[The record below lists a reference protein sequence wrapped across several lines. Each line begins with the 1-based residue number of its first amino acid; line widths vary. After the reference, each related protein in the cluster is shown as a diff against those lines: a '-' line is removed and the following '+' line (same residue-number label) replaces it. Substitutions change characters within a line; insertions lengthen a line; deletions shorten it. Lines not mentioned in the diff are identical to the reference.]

1 MQLPNNFQRDSAQA
15 ERKLITQHG
24 EMLGI
29 TEVSVALIVF
39 LLIVQFLKLQWT
51 RRLLPPGPTPLPII
65 GNLWL
70 LDFKLQREDLLKLTN
85 IYGNIYTVW
94 MGQTPVIVL
103 NGYKAVKEGLL
114 SHSEEIS
121 GRPLTPFYRDLMGE
135 KGIFLT
141 SGHTWKQQ
149 RRIGMTFLKSLGLG
163 KKSLEHRIQEET
175 RHLVEVF
182 ASQKGKPFDPHTHIV
197 HAVANVI
204 CTVVFGH
211 RFSSEDDSFNRLIK
225 AIYFVIFF
233 QATIWGRMYDAFP
246 WLMHHL
252 PGPHQKVFVY
262 NDFMHNLVK
271 NEGRGHE
278 ERWKEDDPQDLI
290 DFYLAQIAKTKD
302 DPTST
307 FNEDNMV
314 QTVVDLLLGGTETTT
329 ITLCWGLLYML
340 QYPDIQEKVQ
350 KELETVL
357 EPSQLIYY
365 EDRKK
370 LPYTNAVIH
379 EILRY
384 SNITAVGAPRQC
396 VKDTT
401 VLGFPIEKGTIILP
415 NLHSAVYDSEHW
427 ETPWKFNPS
436 HFLDSDGNFV
446 NNEAFLPFSAGH
458 RVCLGEQMART
469 ELFIFFVNLLR
480 AFTFQLPEGVK
491 EVNLDYI
498 LGAILHPHPYKLQ
511 VVPR

>member
-1 MQLPNNFQRDSAQA
+1 MW
-15 ERKLITQHG
+15 
-24 EMLGI
+24 
-29 TEVSVALIVF
+29 
-39 LLIVQFLKLQWT
+39 FLKLQWT
-51 RRLLPPGPTPLPII
+51 RTRFPPGPTPLPII

-70 LDFKLQREDLLKLTN
+70 LDFKLDRDSLVKLTN

-94 MGQTPVIVL
+94 MGQTPVVVL
-103 NGYKAVKEGLL
+103 NGYKAIKDGLIN
-114 SHSEEIS
+114 HSEELS
-121 GRPLTPFYRDLMGE
+121 GRPLTPFYRDMMGE

-149 RRIGMTFLKSLGLG
+149 RRFVMTFLKSLALG
-163 KKSLEHRIQEET
+163 KRSLEHRIQEES

-182 ASQKGKPFDPHTHIV
+182 ARKKGKPFNPRIPIV
-197 HAVANVI
+197 HAVANVM
-204 CTVVFGH
+204 CAVVFGH
-211 RFSSEDDSFNRLIK
+211 RFSTEDDSFNRLIK
-225 AIYFVIFF
+225 AINFVIYY
-233 QATIWGRMYDAFP
+233 QATIWGRMYDAFS

-262 NDFMHNLVK
+262 NDFMHNFVK
-271 NEGRGHE
+271 NKIQSHK
-278 ERWKEDDPQDLI
+278 ERWKAEDPQDLI
-290 DFYLAQIAKTKD
+290 DFYLAQIEKTKD

-314 QTVVDLLLGGTETTT
+314 QTVDDLLLAGTEATST
-329 ITLCWGLLYML
+329 IVCWALLYML

-350 KELETVL
+350 KELEAVL
-357 EPSQLIYY
+357 EPSQLIHY

-384 SNITAVGAPRQC
+384 SNITAVGTPRQC
-396 VKDTT
+396 MKDTA
-401 VLGFPIEKGTIILP
+401 VLGFPIEKGTIVLP

-427 ETPWKFNPS
+427 ETPQKFNPS
-436 HFLDSDGNFV
+436 HFLDSHGNFV

-458 RVCLGEQMART
+458 RVCLGEQVART
-469 ELFIFFVNLLR
+469 EFFIIFANLLR
-480 AFTFQLPEGVK
+480 TFTFHLPEGVK

-498 LGAILHPHPYKLQ
+498 LGAVLQPHPYKLLAA
-511 VVPR
+511 PR

>member
-1 MQLPNNFQRDSAQA
+1 
-15 ERKLITQHG
+15 
-24 EMLGI
+24 
-29 TEVSVALIVF
+29 
-39 LLIVQFLKLQWT
+39 
-51 RRLLPPGPTPLPII
+51 
-65 GNLWL
+65 
-70 LDFKLQREDLLKLTN
+70 
-85 IYGNIYTVW
+85 

-103 NGYKAVKEGLL
+103 NGYKAVKDGLI

-121 GRPLTPFYRDLMGE
+121 GQPLTPFYRDLMGE

-149 RRIGMTFLKSLGLG
+149 RRFGMTFLRRLELG

-175 RHLVEVF
+175 KHLVEVF
-182 ASQKGKPFDPHTHIV
+182 ASQKGKSFDPHTHIV
-197 HAVANVI
+197 YAVANVI

-246 WLMHHL
+246 C
-252 PGPHQKVFVY
+252 
-262 NDFMHNLVK
+262 
-271 NEGRGHE
+271 HE
-278 ERWKEDDPQDLI
+278 ERWNEDDPQDLI

-314 QTVVDLLLGGTETTT
+314 QTVADLLLGGTETTT
-329 ITLCWGLLYML
+329 ITLCWALLYML
-340 QYPDIQEKVQ
+340 QYPDIQERVQ
-350 KELETVL
+350 KELDTVL
-357 EPSQLIYY
+357 EPSQLIHYK
-365 EDRKK
+365 DQKK

-379 EILRY
+379 EILRC

-401 VLGFPIEKGTIILP
+401 VLGFPVEKGTIVLP

-446 NNEAFLPFSAGH
+446 NNEAFIPFSAGH

-480 AFTFQLPEGVK
+480 VFTFQLPEGVK
-491 EVNLDYI
+491 EVNLNYI
-498 LGAILHPHPYKLQ
+498 LGAILQPHPYKLH

>member
-1 MQLPNNFQRDSAQA
+1 M
-15 ERKLITQHG
+15 
-24 EMLGI
+24 M
-29 TEVSVALIVF
+29 F
-39 LLIVQFLKLQWT
+39 L
-51 RRLLPPGPTPLPII
+51 RR
-65 GNLWL
+65 
-70 LDFKLQREDLLKLTN
+70 
-85 IYGNIYTVW
+85 
-94 MGQTPVIVL
+94 
-103 NGYKAVKEGLL
+103 
-114 SHSEEIS
+114 
-121 GRPLTPFYRDLMGE
+121 
-135 KGIFLT
+135 
-141 SGHTWKQQ
+141 
-149 RRIGMTFLKSLGLG
+149 LGLG

-182 ASQKGKPFDPHTHIV
+182 ASQKGTSFDPHTHIV

-233 QATIWGRMYDAFP
+233 QATVWGRMYDAFP
-246 WLMHHL
+246 WFMHHL
-252 PGPHQKVFVY
+252 PGPHQEVFVY
-262 NDFMHNLVK
+262 ADFMHNLVK
-271 NEGRGHE
+271 NEVQSHK

-314 QTVVDLLLGGTETTT
+314 QTVADLLLGGTETTT
-329 ITLCWGLLYML
+329 ITLCWALLYML
-340 QYPDIQEKVQ
+340 QYPDIQERVQ
-350 KELETVL
+350 KELDMVL
-357 EPSQLIYY
+357 EPSQLIHY

-379 EILRY
+379 EILRC
-384 SNITAVGAPRQC
+384 SNITAVGTPRQC

-401 VLGFPIEKGTIILP
+401 VLGFPVEKGTIVLP

-446 NNEAFLPFSAGH
+446 NNEAFIPFSAGH

-480 AFTFQLPEGVK
+480 VFTFQLPEGVK
-491 EVNLDYI
+491 EVNLNYI
-498 LGAILHPHPYKLQ
+498 LGAILQPHPYKLR